1 MVFFLSHTLTLPETK
16 IDIHMPQTLHHLIKR
31 NVKSEYS
38 YFNTPRTIFYALF
51 QTASMQKS
59 KGIEIIPQHHTLT
72 LTRGKKLRVN
82 IN

>member
-1 MVFFLSHTLTLPETK
+1 
-16 IDIHMPQTLHHLIKR
+16 MPQTLHRLIKR

-38 YFNTPRTIFYALF
+38 YSNTPRTIFYALF
-51 QTASMQKS
+51 QIASMQKS
-59 KGIEIIPQHHTLT
+59 KGTEIIPQHHTLT